1 MSNESENTP
10 KETAPVV
17 SAVTPK
23 KAAHAGNA
31 ILYTLF
37 IVGGIVAVNLIST
50 RLFGR
55 IDLTDAKVYT
65 ISNESR
71 ALVKALPDY
80 MNVKVFISE
89 DLPPELKT
97 VGRYLRDTISE
108 YATASNKF
116 RWEAIDPATDEEKK
130 QVASDC
136 QVQPMQIQVMREG
149 KFEVG
154 TYYLGMCLEFND
166 KKEAIPQ
173 VAQAEGL
180 EYQITS
186 LIKKLTQ
193 GKKKVAFATGH
204 GEIEP
209 NAGLQALKQVLDA
222 EFETSSVDLSNAQ
235 IGADIDALF
244 VGGPKQALD
253 EKALREIDR
262 FIMSGKGAILL
273 VDGMAMT
280 SPNMGGMQMPN
291 QPQIK
296 MGQANQHGMGP
307 LLEGYGFK
315 VHEDFIFEPE
325 SVAMGAV
332 PMNGQMMMLQA
343 PPFAFAQLEEKSEL
357 SFLNGLRGVVF
368 PFSSS
373 VELVGNL
380 KNGTPAGAKLWRI
393 AASTPEAWR
402 HTGFFILNPT
412 EEYKPSNERGPF
424 AYGYAYQGKLKSAFA
439 GAAPPPT
446 LNDAVPPPAG
456 ESAKPVRLLVMG
468 DSDFTNDEFVGMSR
482 HPLFQ
487 LYQNGAILALGAVR
501 WVVEDETLTP
511 LRNKTMSARPITFE
525 GEMSA
530 DVMRWGNVVG
540 LPFAFCMF
548 GVVRWRIRRTRRN
561 NMKL

>member
-1 MSNESENTP
+1 MSNESENTS

-17 SAVTPK
+17 VPK
-23 KAAHAGNA
+23 KGLHAGNA

-37 IVGGIVAVNLIST
+37 IVGGIVAVNLLST

-55 IDLTDAKVYT
+55 VDLTDAQVYT
-65 ISNESR
+65 ISKESKD
-71 ALVKALPDY
+71 LVKALPDY
-80 MNVKVFISE
+80 MNIKVFISE
-89 DLPPELKT
+89 DLPPELKS

-108 YATASNKF
+108 YATASNKY
-116 RWEAIDPATDEEKK
+116 RWEAIDPGQDEEKK

-136 QVQPMQIQVMREG
+136 QVPPMQIQVMREG

-154 TYYLGMCLEFND
+154 TYFLGMCLEFGD

-193 GKKKVAFATGH
+193 GKKKIAFATGH

-209 NAGLQALKQVLDA
+209 NAGLQALKQALDA
-222 EFETSSVDLSNAQ
+222 EFETSSVDLTNAQ
-235 IGADIDALF
+235 VGADIDALF
-244 VGGPKQALD
+244 VGGPKQPLD
-253 EKALREIDR
+253 DKAQREIDR

-273 VDGMAMT
+273 VDGMAMS

-296 MGQANQHGMGP
+296 MGQPNQHGMGP
-307 LLEGYGFK
+307 LLAGYGFK
-315 VHEDFIFEPE
+315 VTEDFIFEAE
-325 SVAMGAV
+325 SKALGVV
-332 PMNGQMMMLQA
+332 PMNGQMIMTQA
-343 PPFAFAQLEEKSEL
+343 PPFAIAHFEVKPEL
-357 SFLNGLRGVVF
+357 SFMTGLRGAVF
-368 PFSSS
+368 PFASS
-373 VELVGNL
+373 VELVGAL
-380 KNGTPAGAKLWRI
+380 KNGTPAGAKLTRV

-412 EEYKPSNERGPF
+412 EEYKPSTERGPF

-439 GAAPPPT
+439 GAAPAPT
-446 LNDAVPPPAG
+446 LNDAVPPPAA

-468 DSDFTNDEFVGMSR
+468 DSDFTSDEYVGLSR

-487 LYQNGAILALGAVR
+487 MYQNGAILALGAVR

-525 GEMSA
+525 SETSA
-530 DVMRWGNVVG
+530 SVIYWGNVVG

-548 GVVRWRIRRTRRN
+548 GVVRWRVRRARRN